1 MTKKTYFSC
10 LKTYIK
16 NTKLNFMLT
25 RKLISASIFTVLT
38 FGIFAQNYFGPFSN
52 DNKLWG
58 FTDYQ
63 GKEMVSPKYVRPTYV
78 TQKGVA
84 GVYVPA
90 EKRFKLINMK
100 DEEITNS
107 LPGVVT
113 SFKYIIDEESKE
125 VAEYFYFA
133 VNKKWG
139 IMDASGKVL
148 FNPNYDHLSKF
159 SGGCAVAKIGSAWF
173 ILYPDGKVYQLQQQF
188 KGLKEFN
195 EGMAA
200 FTGLD
205 GRSGFINTKGEIII
219 QPIYKNVGHFSNGL
233 AWVRDFSGKVGFI
246 DKKGK
251 LVIQSKYDVVTPFDP
266 IAKRATARIGKQTL
280 ILKEDGTE
288 IITSVNITIKKFVGG
303 VALASEAGRWGYLDK
318 DGKWLVSPKYENA
331 YDFSYGIGVVE
342 LGGFWGIVGA
352 DGKILLEPTY
362 SKITEFKNGYANVK
376 RGDKWGIINKEGK
389 EVLAPKFIGLKEFR
403 P

>member
-10 LKTYIK
+10 LENVYKT
-16 NTKLNFMLT
+16 TKLNIMLT
-25 RKLISASIFTVLT
+25 RKLIIASIFTVLT
-38 FGIFAQNYFGPFSN
+38 FGIFAQSYCGPFSN

-78 TQKGVA
+78 TKKGVA

-107 LPGVVT
+107 LPAVIT
-113 SFKYIIDEESKE
+113 SLKYILDQESKE
-125 VAEYFYFA
+125 GAEYFYFA

-139 IMDASGKVL
+139 VMDATGKVL
-148 FNPNYDHLSKF
+148 FNPNYDHLSKI
-159 SGGCAVAKIGSAWF
+159 SGGCAIARIGSVWF
-173 ILYPDGKVYQLQQQF
+173 ILCADGKENQLQHQF
-188 KGLKEFN
+188 KEMKEFN

-200 FTGLD
+200 FTSLD
-205 GRSGFINTKGEIII
+205 GRNGFVNDKGEIVI
-219 QPIYKNVGHFSNGL
+219 QPKFNGVGNFTDGF
-233 AWVRDFSGKVGFI
+233 AWARNFNDKLGFI
-246 DKKGK
+246 DKKGEF
-251 LVIQSKYDVVTPFDP
+251 VIQSKYDVVTPFDP